1 MADMPQL
8 AEILSIAA
16 VEPTMDVNWD
26 REIPPKMKRRNPRI
40 WQMAYA
46 AAAGAIADSV
56 RPPRAVLTA
65 TALGALDETRS
76 FLDGVFKDGLGS
88 PRSFIA
94 SVHNSMAGML
104 GIEFCI
110 DGPNITFVDGH
121 NSFAGALSSLPFYD
135 SDAFPVLLVAVD
147 ERIELLDRLTD
158 ALSSVCRSCLLDWSD
173 GAVAVVID
181 QPSPA
186 CRSGIAGLAPC
197 PAYSKDPAVALG
209 ELLGAHNLDSA
220 ATLPIAETSRSFL
233 APAMYLHR
241 MWGKSSQGPLTIG
254 SYSPTADTVSAIV
267 VHP

>member
-1 MADMPQL
+1 MDDMPQL
-8 AEILSIAA
+8 AQILSIAA
-16 VEPTMDVNWD
+16 VEPTKDANWD
-26 REIPPKMKRRNPRI
+26 REISPKMKRRTPRI

-46 AAAGAIADSV
+46 AAAGAIANSA

-76 FLDGVFKDGLGS
+76 FLDGVFRDGLGS

-121 NSFAGALSSLPFYD
+121 NSFAGAISSLSLYD

-147 ERIELLDRLTD
+147 ERIELLNRLTD
-158 ALSSVCRSCLLDWSD
+158 ALSNVCRSCLLDWSD
-173 GAVAVVID
+173 GAVAAVID
-181 QPSPA
+181 QPSPT

-197 PAYSKDPAVALG
+197 PAYSKDPVVALG
-209 ELLGAHNLDSA
+209 KLLGAHNLDSTA
-220 ATLPIAETSRSFL
+220 MLPIAETSKSFL
-233 APAMYLHR
+233 APAMHLHR
-241 MWGKSSQGPLTIG
+241 LWGERFQDPVTIG